1 MHENLTL
8 NVALLAAA
16 SATAL
21 ILLQALADVLLH
33 RRPPD
38 LLQDIAD

>member
-16 SATAL
+16 LATAL
-21 ILLQALADVLLH
+21 ILMQALADLLLH

-38 LLQDIAD
+38 PSPDIAD